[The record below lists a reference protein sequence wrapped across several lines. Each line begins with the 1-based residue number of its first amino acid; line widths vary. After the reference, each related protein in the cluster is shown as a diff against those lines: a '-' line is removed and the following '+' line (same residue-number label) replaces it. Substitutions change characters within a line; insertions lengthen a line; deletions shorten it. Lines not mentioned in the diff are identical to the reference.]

1 MQTVKTEITNWLS
14 SKRRII
20 NLVIGL
26 SAVLIY
32 EIARVTY
39 RPYIYSNGIND
50 FHVADTLGNSLG
62 TIATVF
68 VFLSILG
75 RKISDDLF
83 LLRTVVISVFVYELA
98 HPLLGKQIDIWDLI
112 ATIVGGILCEIIY
125 KWIHKRELPTTL
137 VF

>member
-1 MQTVKTEITNWLS
+1 M
-14 SKRRII
+14 
-20 NLVIGL
+20 
-26 SAVLIY
+26 Y

-39 RPYIYSNGIND
+39 RPYIYSNSIND

-62 TIATVF
+62 TIAAVF

-75 RKISDDLF
+75 RTISDDLF

-98 HPLLGKQIDIWDLI
+98 HPLLGKPIDVWDLI
-112 ATIVGGILCEIIY
+112 ATLIGGILCEIIY
-125 KWIHKRELPTTL
+125 KWIHKRELHSTA